1 MNNVCISSLENNSTN
16 IIFLYTVF
24 CMDDLK
30 TELLSSI
37 SRIICN
43 KYPQTGIYNT
53 NLPNLYISRFNAQRM
68 IYRHFIHPTFI
79 VFLISGDEVKGEF
92 GDSKF

>member
-16 IIFLYTVF
+16 IVFLYTVF

-30 TELLSSI
+30 IELLSSI

-53 NLPNLYISRFNAQRM
+53 NLPNLYIPDRRNLN
-68 IYRHFIHPTFI
+68 I
-79 VFLISGDEVKGEF
+79 V
-92 GDSKF
+92 